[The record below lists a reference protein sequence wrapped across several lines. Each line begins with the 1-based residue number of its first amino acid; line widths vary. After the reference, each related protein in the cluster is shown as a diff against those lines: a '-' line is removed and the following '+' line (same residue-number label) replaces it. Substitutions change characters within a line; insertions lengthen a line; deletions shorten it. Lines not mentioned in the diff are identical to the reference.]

1 MKKVKRLGTSFGMIL
16 IMACMMIAIS
26 TKAEAAYTY
35 KVSFVIGGTEDV
47 GASFIPDYD
56 LYLKISNPDAKVTVA
71 DDCVTVTNL
80 QYNDEIVFN
89 PKDGVKIDKTDS
101 ESAKYYVKGCRR
113 SGSNDASSKSAFA
126 VTKDDS
132 YVIAYGVGAVV
143 PYEVRYLDAGNN
155 TLAESVTY
163 YGALGEEVYVP
174 YKYIE
179 GYTPKVNNYHIES
192 LKENQVIEFKY
203 DRATV
208 PSGSTQYINDSRT
221 EYSTVQGETSYIYQA
236 SDNNANPVPEGG
248 VVNNRTNRT
257 NTNQQNAVDQDS
269 QEEENVEQIDD
280 DSVPASREDVVDIPD
295 EETAKSIFDA
305 EAKREWVRRYSIV
318 IAILGATLVI
328 IFVIAAMKAER
339 ERKDAN

>member
-35 KVSFVIGGTEDV
+35 KVRFVIGGTKDV
-47 GASFIPDYD
+47 GASFIADYSS
-56 LYLKISNPDAKVTVA
+56 YLTISNADAKVVVA
-71 DDCVTVTNL
+71 DDCITVTNL

-89 PKDGVKIDKTDS
+89 PKDGVKLDKTDS

-132 YVIAYGVGAVV
+132 YVIAYGVGTVV

-203 DRATV
+203 DKATV
-208 PSGSTQYINDSRT
+208 PSGNTQYINDSRT

-248 VVNNRTNRT
+248 VVNNRTN
-257 NTNQQNAVDQDS
+257 TNQQNAVDQDS
-269 QEEENVEQIDD
+269 QEEESIEQIDD

-295 EETAKSIFDA
+295 EETAKSIFDDKD
-305 EAKREWVRRYSIV
+305 KREWMIRYSVV
-318 IAILGATLVI
+318 IAIFGATIVI
-328 IFVIAAMKAER
+328 ISVIAAMKAER
-339 ERKDAN
+339 EKKDAN